1 MAFEKSLKEQNELS
15 YWLFAVANIAILISL
30 VVCGSIDLQHMTT
43 VMKIITS
50 KDGVWIS
57 LLPIL
62 GVVLNGLLPSN
73 VKAMIVYT
81 RFKRALPGHRV
92 FSKLGKADSRINL
105 ERIATKYGKL
115 PRNPI
120 EQNKLWYD
128 IYKKHQDKHVIQD
141 SHKKFLLMRDIASL
155 SLIIWLVSVIVFI
168 IFYTLKIVVIFY
180 LIFGAIQFLVTMIS
194 ARNYGNRFTCNVL
207 AEESGDNRQAPN
219 RLLQV

>member
-15 YWLFAVANIAILISL
+15 YWLFAVANVAILISL
-30 VVCGSIDLQHMTT
+30 VVCGSIDLQHMTK

-50 KDGVWIS
+50 KDGIWIS

-62 GVVLNGLLPSN
+62 GIVLNGLLPTN

-81 RFKRALPGHRV
+81 RFKHALPGHRV
-92 FSKLGKADSRINL
+92 FGKLGKADSRIRL
-105 ERIATKYGKL
+105 ERIAKKYGKL

-120 EQNKLWYD
+120 DQNKLWYD
-128 IYKKHQDKHVIQD
+128 IYKKHQDKPVILD

-155 SLIIWLVSVIVFI
+155 SFIIWLGSVIVFAI
-168 IFYTLKIVVIFY
+168 VYTLKTMIIFY

-194 ARNYGNRFTCNVL
+194 ARNYGNRFACNVL
-207 AEESGDNRQAPN
+207 AEESGDNR
-219 RLLQV
+219 